1 MRGTADL
8 ADERAHARDKPTR
21 EQRDELKTWSDDA
34 GVLISVT
41 LAFSDGPFMVQISLQ
56 HARVPI
62 QALNLI
68 G

>member
-1 MRGTADL
+1 MTKVEGK
-8 ADERAHARDKPTR
+8 EV
-21 EQRDELKTWSDDA
+21 KTWSDDA

-56 HARVPI
+56 HAQAPI